1 MGEFNYKEYL
11 KNNPLTKSD
20 KESLNESAPG
30 FYNRKPGEP
39 LPTLDSVRE
48 EYEASQAEEESDEES
63 GEKEVEVTINMDEE
77 LDVGKGV
84 KDGKYYYIR
93 DKKKNDVL
101 HRGPLTAASAKKE
114 LEHYSHYSGID
125 AQADEYSPTL
135 HLPGHTKGDREQNTK
150 YPDSPSPKDIF
161 ENLYKSAINEELEI
175 EGEDHSDINSSILTL
190 SNGET
195 LEVDVIEL
203 MDNLVDN
210 LDESAIKLWNEF
222 KEKI

>member
-30 FYNRKPGEP
+30 FYNRKQGGP

-150 YPDSPSPKDIF
+150 YPDSPRPKDIF